1 MENFNLSNNSL
12 IKDKANIVD
21 ACSLGGPK
29 RTKIIARDH
38 ESGKIIG
45 VYENKV
51 LVPGSQ
57 ATACRQFGLDPV
69 VNLPTYNTEL
79 GLENSR
85 PPFPE
90 TQPLNTPITCLWC
103 AGRSGAGSSVNEV
116 NVVSNT
122 DRISPRVQSG
132 RKYVDI
138 VPFRYT
144 SEDNDLDEN
153 ERQIYYG
160 RKVFKANSPAGAPKR
175 FGYFFKAFD
184 TFPMLHVRYLDGT
197 EVTPN
202 MWNVQ
207 SSQQVEIYVEM
218 KLSVTRL
225 DFREYFDQV
234 LGWDNANISTI
245 SLLTAWYDDTFYE
258 NPSAAQDD
266 QWSYKWYQD
275 VLPFSKFNFDQNQL
289 NDLNKG
295 IDFTYQVYY

>member
-1 MENFNLSNNSL
+1 MENFNLGNNTF
-12 IKDKANIVD
+12 IKDKANIID
-21 ACSLGGPK
+21 ACTLGGPK

-79 GLENSR
+79 VLQNSR

-122 DRISPRVQSG
+122 DRISPQIQSG
-132 RKYVDI
+132 RKYKDI

-144 SEDNDLDEN
+144 TVDNDLDAN
-153 ERQIYYG
+153 ERNIYFG
-160 RKVFKANSPAGAPKR
+160 RKEIGSGNNKR
-175 FGYFFKAFD
+175 IYYFFKAFD
-184 TFPMLHVRYLDGT
+184 TTPLLHVRYLDGT

-202 MWNVQ
+202 MWNVP
-207 SSQQVEIYVEM
+207 STQQVEIYVEM

-234 LGWDNANISTI
+234 LGWSNASISTI
-245 SLLTAWYDDTFYE
+245 SLLTAWYDNTIPE
-258 NPSAAQDD
+258 NPSAAAADRVY
-266 QWSYKWYQD
+266 YKWYQD
-275 VLPFSKFNFDQNQL
+275 ILPFSKFNFDQNKL